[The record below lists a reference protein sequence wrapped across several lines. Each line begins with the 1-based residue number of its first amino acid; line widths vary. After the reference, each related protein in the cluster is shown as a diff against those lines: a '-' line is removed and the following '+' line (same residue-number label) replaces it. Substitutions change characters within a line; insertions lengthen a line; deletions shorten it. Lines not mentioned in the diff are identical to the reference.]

1 MTGPARVFACSLTDR
16 ELRERR
22 ALARASLMPHV
33 IAAVRSQEV
42 LTVSFAASNAMR
54 EQIETFV
61 SLERQCCGF
70 LDFEVAEQAREGRLL
85 LTVTGPAEA
94 EDVMALMEAVL
105 VGSDRP
111 PG

>member
-1 MTGPARVFACSLTDR
+1 MTEPARVFACSLTAP

-22 ALARASLMPHV
+22 ALARASLVPHV
-33 IAAVRSQEV
+33 ITAVRSQEV
-42 LTVSFAASNAMR
+42 LTVTFAASNAMR
-54 EQIETFV
+54 AQIESFV

-70 LDFEVAEQAREGRLL
+70 LDFDVSEQAGDRWLL

-105 VGSDRP
+105 VGSERA